1 MQVTQRQI
9 SSTVSPSRAGSAPKI
24 RRPARAEPVP
34 WLPVFT
40 GTAVF
45 DLLLP
50 GDSRSLKAK
59 RSYVRP
65 IIAALRRFDVSVA
78 EVGLLDLT
86 GRSEI
91 GVAVVAAEPGQV
103 AAVLDSCE
111 RLVLSRPEVEV
122 LGTRRRLHGDDD

>member
-1 MQVTQRQI
+1 MH
-9 SSTVSPSRAGSAPKI
+9 
-24 RRPARAEPVP
+24 
-34 WLPVFT
+34 T

-65 IIAALRRFDVSVA
+65 IIAALRKFEVSAA
-78 EVGLLDLT
+78 EVGALELH

-91 GVAVVAAEPGQV
+91 GVAVVAADPGHV
-103 AAVLDSCE
+103 REVLEACE
-111 RLVLSRPEVEV
+111 RLVAARPEIELLSV
-122 LGTRRRLHGDDD
+122 RRRWLGEDD